1 VCIPDKSSVSK
12 KISNADMP
20 SGNSADWCVVVD
32 DETTTA
38 GSHMSEPK
46 AERIAGRW
54 RPILAWTLV
63 GSWGAW
69 AVVRLTGA
77 DRLPGFGVPVTPLL
91 SLTPYVAAAAPV
103 PVICAA
109 VLRRWRATAVSAVV
123 AAGLLTAVLP
133 RVFAADQP
141 QAAGPTI
148 RVLSGNLM
156 FSRVAPEYVYALIKR
171 TGADVVSLQEF
182 NPDEAAGL
190 TKAGLDR
197 LLPYHNLDPRW
208 EANGSGIY
216 SRFPLKP
223 LPSQPGTAMAMP
235 NAELE
240 LPGGR
245 RLQITAVHPLPP
257 ISGPA
262 FGKWRHDLRGLP
274 AADPHGPVRILAG
287 DYNASL
293 DHAMLRS
300 VLGRGYVDVADQA
313 GKGLNPTWGVSMY
326 GPPLSLDHILVDR
339 RCAVRQVSV
348 HDLPG
353 SDHRAVLAEL
363 RLP

>member
-1 VCIPDKSSVSK
+1 
-12 KISNADMP
+12 M
-20 SGNSADWCVVVD
+20 
-32 DETTTA
+32 T
-38 GSHMSEPK
+38 EPK
-46 AERIAGRW
+46 PERITGRW
-54 RPILAWTLV
+54 RPILTWTLV

-77 DRLPGFGVPVTPLL
+77 DRLPGLGVPVTPLL

-109 VLRRWRATAVSAVV
+109 LLRRRRATTVAAVV
-123 AAGLLTAVLP
+123 ATGLMAAVLP
-133 RVFAADQP
+133 RVVAADQP
-141 QAAGPTI
+141 RVAGPTI

-156 FSRVAPEYVYALIKR
+156 FSRVDPEYLYGLIER
-171 TGADVVSLQEF
+171 TRADVVSLQEF
-182 NPDEAAGL
+182 NQDEADGL
-190 TKAGLDR
+190 AKAGLGR

-208 EANGSGIY
+208 EAGGSGIY

-235 NAELE
+235 NAELDV
-240 LPGGR
+240 PGGR
-245 RLQITAVHPLPP
+245 RLQVTAVHPLPP
-257 ISGPA
+257 ISGEA
-262 FGKWRHDLRGLP
+262 FDRWRHDLRGLP
-274 AADPHGPVRILAG
+274 AADPHGPVRVLAG
-287 DYNASL
+287 DYNATL

-300 VLGRGYVDVADQA
+300 VISRGYTDVADQV
-313 GKGLNPTWGVSMY
+313 GEGLNPTWGVDIY

-339 RCAVRQVSV
+339 RCAVRRVSI

-353 SDHRAVLAEL
+353 SDHRAILTEL